1 MSTAVRFAERMSR
14 LGTEGAFEV
23 LARARKLEAQ
33 GKRIVHLE
41 IGEPDFATPDNIVE
55 AAIGA
60 MQNGYTHY
68 TPASGIFEAREAV
81 AGFVTRTLNPDVE
94 ANEVVLVPG
103 AKNVL
108 LFTLLACIEPGDE
121 IILPDPGYPAYASQV
136 SFIGAVPKV
145 VTLREETGFRMDL
158 DELASLVTPKTRML
172 IINTPQNPTGGVL
185 TEEDVRFVCE
195 LAHKHDLLV
204 VSDEIYSQLVYG
216 FHHVSPLSQPGMR
229 ERTVLMDG
237 LSKSY
242 AMTGWRLGYAVAP
255 KALAAKLDQLMINS
269 SSCAA
274 GFTQMAAIEALS
286 APESAHA
293 VSRMVKVF
301 EHRRDLI
308 VDGIN
313 AIPGMR
319 CTRPQGAF
327 YAFPNI
333 QGTGFGERDLADRL
347 LTEAGVAVLPGTAFG
362 DAGKGYIRI
371 AYTQSEDE
379 LSRGLERIA
388 EVVSKQPPQ
397 QPPLP
402 AQRPSR
408 RPPSAAR
415 PLSRPR
421 PAWRP
426 RPLPSGPRWPRR

>member
-1 MSTAVRFAERMSR
+1 MSK
-14 LGTEGAFEV
+14 LGTEGAFVV
-23 LARARKLEAQ
+23 LAKARRLEAD
-33 GKRIVHLE
+33 GKKIVHLE

-55 AAIGA
+55 AGISA

-68 TPASGIFEAREAV
+68 TPASGIMEAREAV
-81 AGFVTRTLNPDVE
+81 AGFVSRTLKTDVD
-94 ANEVVLVPG
+94 ATDVVLVPG
-103 AKNVL
+103 SKNVL

-121 IILPDPGYPAYASQV
+121 VILPDPAYPAYASQV
-136 SFIGAVPKV
+136 NFIGAVPKL

-158 DELASLVTPKTRML
+158 DQLESLVTPKTRML
-172 IINTPQNPTGGVL
+172 IINTPQNPTGGIL
-185 TEEDVRFVCE
+185 TEEDVKFVCE

-216 FHHVSPLSQPGMR
+216 FQHVSPLSQPGMR

-286 APESAHA
+286 APESEHA
-293 VSRMVKVF
+293 VHRMVKVF
-301 EHRRDLI
+301 ERRRDLV
-308 VDGIN
+308 VDSLN
-313 AIPGMR
+313 AIPGVR
-319 CTRPQGAF
+319 CAKPQGSF

-333 QGTGFGERDLADRL
+333 QGTGFKERELADRL

-362 DAGKGYIRI
+362 EAGKGFIRL

-379 LSRGLERIA
+379 LKRGLKLIGDFIA
-388 EVVSKQPPQ
+388 ANRS
-397 QPPLP
+397 
-402 AQRPSR
+402 
-408 RPPSAAR
+408 
-415 PLSRPR
+415 
-421 PAWRP
+421 
-426 RPLPSGPRWPRR
+426 

>member
-1 MSTAVRFAERMSR
+1 MSR

-23 LARARKLEAQ
+23 LAKARRLEAG
-33 GKRIVHLE
+33 GKKIVHLE

-55 AAIGA
+55 AGISA
-60 MQNGYTHY
+60 MQHGYTHY

-81 AGFVTRTLNPDVE
+81 AGFVARTLKTEVDPT
-94 ANEVVLVPG
+94 EVVLVPG
-103 AKNVL
+103 SKNVL
-108 LFTLLACIEPGDE
+108 LFTLFACIEPGDE
-121 IILPDPGYPAYASQV
+121 VILPDPGYPAYASQV
-136 SFIGAVPKV
+136 NFIGGVPKT

-158 DELASLVTPKTRML
+158 DELESLITPKTRML
-172 IINTPQNPTGGVL
+172 IVNTPQNPTGGVL
-185 TEEDVRFVCE
+185 TAEDVKFVCE

-286 APESAHA
+286 APESEHA

-301 EHRRDLI
+301 EHRRNLV
-308 VDGIN
+308 VDGMN
-313 AIPGMR
+313 AIPGIR
-319 CTRPQGAF
+319 CARPQGSF
-327 YAFPNI
+327 YVFPNVE
-333 QGTGFGERDLADRL
+333 GTGFDQQELADRL
-347 LTEAGVAVLPGTAFG
+347 LSEAGVAVLPGTAFG
-362 DAGKGYIRI
+362 HAGKGFIRL

-379 LSRGLERIA
+379 LKLGLERIG
-388 EVVSKQPPQ
+388 EFI
-397 QPPLP
+397 
-402 AQRPSR
+402 
-408 RPPSAAR
+408 AAN
-415 PLSRPR
+415 PR
-421 PAWRP
+421 
-426 RPLPSGPRWPRR
+426 

>member
-1 MSTAVRFAERMSR
+1 MTAIRFAERMSR

-23 LARARKLEAQ
+23 LAKARRLEAT
-33 GKRIVHLE
+33 GKKIVHLE

-55 AAIGA
+55 AGISA
-60 MQNGYTHY
+60 MQHGYTHY

-81 AGFVTRTLNPDVE
+81 AGFVSRTLKTEVDPT
-94 ANEVVLVPG
+94 EVVLVPG
-103 AKNVL
+103 SKNVL

-121 IILPDPGYPAYASQV
+121 VILPDPGYPAYASQV
-136 SFIGAVPKV
+136 NFVGGVVKT
-145 VTLREETGFRMDL
+145 VTLREESGFRMDL

-172 IINTPQNPTGGVL
+172 IVNTPQNPTGGVL
-185 TEEDVRFVCE
+185 TEEDVKFVCD

-216 FHHVSPLSQPGMR
+216 FHHVSPMSHPGMR

-286 APESAHA
+286 APESEHA
-293 VSRMVKVF
+293 VARMVKVF
-301 EHRRDLI
+301 EHRRNLV
-308 VDGIN
+308 VDGLN
-313 AIPGMR
+313 KIPGMR
-319 CTRPQGAF
+319 CARPQGSF
-327 YAFPNI
+327 YVFPNI
-333 QGTGFGERDLADRL
+333 EGTGFDEHELADRL
-347 LTEAGVAVLPGTAFG
+347 LAEAGVAVLPGTAFG
-362 DAGKGYIRI
+362 HAGKGFIRL

-379 LSRGLERIA
+379 LKLGLDRIGEFIA
-388 EVVSKQPPQ
+388 
-397 QPPLP
+397 
-402 AQRPSR
+402 ANQR
-408 RPPSAAR
+408 
-415 PLSRPR
+415 
-421 PAWRP
+421 
-426 RPLPSGPRWPRR
+426 

>member
-1 MSTAVRFAERMSR
+1 MTSTAVRFAERMSR

-23 LARARKLEAQ
+23 LARARKLESE

-81 AGFVTRTLNPDVE
+81 ASFVSRTLKTQVDPSD
-94 ANEVVLVPG
+94 VVLVPG
-103 AKNVL
+103 SKNVL
-108 LFTLLACIEPGDE
+108 LFTLLACVEPGDE
-121 IILPDPGYPAYASQV
+121 VILPDPGYPAYASQV
-136 SFIGAVPKV
+136 SFIGAVPKT
-145 VTLREETGFRMDL
+145 VTLREESGFRMDL
-158 DELASLVTPKTRML
+158 DELESLVSPKTRML
-172 IINTPQNPTGGVL
+172 IINTPQNPTGGIL
-185 TEEDVRFVCE
+185 TADDVKVVCD
-195 LAHKHDLLV
+195 LAQKHDLLV
-204 VSDEIYSQLVYG
+204 VSDEIYSQLV
-216 FHHVSPLSQPGMR
+216 SPLAQEGMR

-255 KALAAKLDQLMINS
+255 RSLAAKLDTLMINS

-274 GFTQMAAIEALS
+274 AFTQIAAIEALGS
-286 APESAHA
+286 PESEHA
-293 VSRMVKVF
+293 VRRMVKVF
-301 EHRRDLI
+301 EHRRDLV

-313 AIPGMR
+313 EIPGMR
-319 CTRPQGAF
+319 CARPQGAF

-333 QGTGFGERDLADRL
+333 AATGFDEHDLAARL

-362 DAGKGYIRI
+362 DAGKGFIRL

-379 LSRGLERIA
+379 LKLGLRRIK
-388 EVVSKQPPQ
+388 EFV
-397 QPPLP
+397 
-402 AQRPSR
+402 
-408 RPPSAAR
+408 AAHR
-415 PLSRPR
+415 H
-421 PAWRP
+421 
-426 RPLPSGPRWPRR
+426 

>member
-1 MSTAVRFAERMSR
+1 MSAIRFAERMSR

-23 LARARKLEAQ
+23 LAKARRLEAQ
-33 GKRIVHLE
+33 GKKIVHLE

-55 AAIGA
+55 AGISA

-81 AGFVTRTLNPDVE
+81 AGFVSRTLKTDVDPL
-94 ANEVVLVPG
+94 EVVLVPG
-103 AKNVL
+103 SKNVL

-121 IILPDPGYPAYASQV
+121 VILPDPGYPAYASQV
-136 SFIGAVPKV
+136 NFIGAVAKP
-145 VTLREETGFRMDL
+145 VTLREDSGFRMDL

-172 IINTPQNPTGGVL
+172 IVNTPQNPTGGIL
-185 TEEDVRFVCE
+185 TEEDVKFVCD

-216 FHHVSPLSQPGMR
+216 FQHVSPLSYPDMR

-286 APESAHA
+286 TPESEHA
-293 VSRMVKVF
+293 VARMVKVF
-301 EHRRDLI
+301 EHRRNLV
-308 VDGIN
+308 VDGLN
-313 AIPGMR
+313 EIPGMR
-319 CTRPQGAF
+319 CARPQGSF
-327 YAFPNI
+327 YVFPNI
-333 QGTGFGERDLADRL
+333 EGTGFDEHELSDRL
-347 LTEAGVAVLPGTAFG
+347 LAEAGVAVLPGTAFG
-362 DAGKGYIRI
+362 HAGKGFIRL

-379 LSRGLERIA
+379 LKLGLERIGEFIA
-388 EVVSKQPPQ
+388 ANPQ
-397 QPPLP
+397 
-402 AQRPSR
+402 R
-408 RPPSAAR
+408 
-415 PLSRPR
+415 
-421 PAWRP
+421 
-426 RPLPSGPRWPRR
+426 

>member
-1 MSTAVRFAERMSR
+1 MSR
-14 LGTEGAFEV
+14 LGTEGAFVV
-23 LARARKLEAQ
+23 LAKARRLEAD
-33 GKRIVHLE
+33 GKKIVHLE

-55 AAIGA
+55 AGISAL
-60 MQNGYTHY
+60 QNGYTHY
-68 TPASGIFEAREAV
+68 TPASGIMEARQAV
-81 AGFVTRTLNPDVE
+81 AGFVTRTLKTEVDPT
-94 ANEVVLVPG
+94 EVVLVPG
-103 AKNVL
+103 SKNVL

-121 IILPDPGYPAYASQV
+121 VILPDPAYPAYASQV
-136 SFIGAVPKV
+136 NFIGAVPKL

-158 DELASLVTPKTRML
+158 DQLADLVTPKTRML
-172 IINTPQNPTGGVL
+172 IINTPQNPTGGIL

-216 FHHVSPLSQPGMR
+216 FQHVSPLSQPGMR

-255 KALAAKLDQLMINS
+255 KAVAAKLDQLMINS

-286 APESAHA
+286 APESEHA
-293 VSRMVKVF
+293 VHRMVKVF
-301 EHRRDLI
+301 ERRRDLV
-308 VDGIN
+308 VDGLN
-313 AIPGMR
+313 AIPGVR
-319 CTRPQGAF
+319 CAKPQGSF

-333 QGTGFGERDLADRL
+333 EGTGFDERELADRL

-362 DAGKGYIRI
+362 AAGKGYIRL

-379 LSRGLERIA
+379 LGRGLKQIA
-388 EVVSKQPPQ
+388 DFIEAHRS
-397 QPPLP
+397 
-402 AQRPSR
+402 
-408 RPPSAAR
+408 
-415 PLSRPR
+415 
-421 PAWRP
+421 
-426 RPLPSGPRWPRR
+426 

>member
-1 MSTAVRFAERMSR
+1 MTAIRFAERMSR

-23 LARARKLEAQ
+23 LAKARRLEAQ
-33 GKRIVHLE
+33 GKKIVHLE

-55 AAIGA
+55 AGISA

-81 AGFVTRTLNPDVE
+81 AGFVSRTLKTEVDPT
-94 ANEVVLVPG
+94 EVVLVPG
-103 AKNVL
+103 SKNVL

-121 IILPDPGYPAYASQV
+121 VILPDPGYPAYASQV
-136 SFIGAVPKV
+136 NFIGGVVKP

-158 DELASLVTPKTRML
+158 DELASLVTPKTRMV
-172 IINTPQNPTGGVL
+172 IVNTPQNPTGGVL
-185 TEEDVRFVCE
+185 TEEDVKFVCE
-195 LAHKHDLLV
+195 LAQKHDLLV

-216 FHHVSPLSQPGMR
+216 FHHVSPLSYPGMR

-286 APESAHA
+286 APESEHA
-293 VSRMVKVF
+293 VARMVKVF
-301 EHRRDLI
+301 EHRRNLV
-308 VDGIN
+308 VDGLN
-313 AIPGMR
+313 EIPGMR
-319 CTRPQGAF
+319 CARPQGSF
-327 YAFPNI
+327 YVFPNI
-333 QGTGFGERDLADRL
+333 EGTGFEEHELSDRL
-347 LTEAGVAVLPGTAFG
+347 LAEAGVAVLPGTAFG
-362 DAGKGYIRI
+362 HAGKGFIRL

-379 LSRGLERIA
+379 LKLGLERIGEFIA
-388 EVVSKQPPQ
+388 ANPQ
-397 QPPLP
+397 
-402 AQRPSR
+402 R
-408 RPPSAAR
+408 
-415 PLSRPR
+415 
-421 PAWRP
+421 
-426 RPLPSGPRWPRR
+426 

>member
-1 MSTAVRFAERMSR
+1 VTIKFAERMSR
-14 LGTEGAFEV
+14 LGTEGAFVV
-23 LARARKLEAQ
+23 LAKARKLEAE
-33 GKRIVHLE
+33 GKKIVHLE

-55 AAIGA
+55 AGISA

-68 TPASGIFEAREAV
+68 TPASGIMEAREAV
-81 AGFVTRTLNPDVE
+81 AGFVERTLKVPVD
-94 ANEVVLVPG
+94 ASEVVLVPG
-103 AKNVL
+103 SKNVL

-121 IILPDPGYPAYASQV
+121 VIIPDPAYPAYASQV
-136 SFIGAVPKV
+136 NFIGAVPKF

-158 DELASLVTPKTRML
+158 DQLESLVTPKTRML
-172 IINTPQNPTGGVL
+172 IINTPQNPTGGIL
-185 TEEDVRFVCE
+185 TEEDVAFVCE

-216 FHHVSPLSQPGMR
+216 FEHVSPLSQPGMR

-286 APESAHA
+286 APESEHA
-293 VSRMVKVF
+293 VHRMVKVF
-301 EHRRDLI
+301 EHRRNLV
-308 VDGIN
+308 VDALN
-313 AIPGMR
+313 EIPGVR
-319 CTRPQGAF
+319 CARPQGSF

-333 QGTGFGERDLADRL
+333 METGFDERELADRL

-362 DAGKGYIRI
+362 PAGKGYIRL

-379 LSRGLERIA
+379 LKRGLKQISDFIA
-388 EVVSKQPPQ
+388 
-397 QPPLP
+397 
-402 AQRPSR
+402 ANRT
-408 RPPSAAR
+408 A
-415 PLSRPR
+415 
-421 PAWRP
+421 
-426 RPLPSGPRWPRR
+426 G

>member
-1 MSTAVRFAERMSR
+1 MASTAIRFAERMSR

-23 LARARKLEAQ
+23 LARARKLESE

-68 TPASGIFEAREAV
+68 TPASGIYEAREAV
-81 AGFVTRTLNPDVE
+81 AGFVGRTLKAQVDPS
-94 ANEVVLVPG
+94 EVVLVPG
-103 AKNVL
+103 SKNVL
-108 LFTLLACIEPGDE
+108 LFTLLACVEPGDE
-121 IILPDPGYPAYASQV
+121 VIVPDPGYPAYASQV
-136 SFIGAVPKV
+136 NFIGAVPKP

-158 DELASLVTPKTRML
+158 DELASLITAKTRML

-185 TEEDVRFVCE
+185 TEEDIRFVCD
-195 LAHKHDLLV
+195 LANEHDLMI

-216 FHHVSPLSQPGMR
+216 FSHVSPLSQPGMR

-301 EHRRDLI
+301 EHRRDPI
-308 VDGIN
+308 VAGIN

-362 DAGKGYIRI
+362 GAGKGYIRI

-388 EVVSKQPPQ
+388 EVVSKHSPGVKGHS
-397 QPPLP
+397 
-402 AQRPSR
+402 RPS
-408 RPPSAAR
+408 P
-415 PLSRPR
+415 
-421 PAWRP
+421 
-426 RPLPSGPRWPRR
+426 